1 LFSQH
6 TNRKIAEGQIAKALG
21 VTGVKYKDIL
31 KTVKLIENATKDT
44 EAIDKKTITG
54 ATNAYKLQSQS
65 TENIKKEQERIGQL
79 LAESNDHLGKMTGE
93 VQRVNEEF
101 KNSKDIIAEMV
112 GSMDQLLAKTKQVKT
127 ELGGTG
133 GGARWMGGP
142 VAGGQTYRVNDAGLG
157 RESFMNKF
165 GDVKLL
171 PAGSNINW
179 TAPSA
184 GTILPAAITKQ
195 LTNNS
200 QYNSQIANSRSK
212 LSPMQSSIS
221 GNGDTGVSGN
231 LVKQMTAALTG
242 SGGNQRITNNVTIQ
256 SQQPVTDASQ
266 IMTNVA
272 RMRLRSGRR
281 I

>member
-1 LFSQH
+1 MVEFMDEL
-6 TNRKIAEGQIAKALG
+6 
-21 VTGVKYKDIL
+21 
-31 KTVKLIENATKDT
+31 
-44 EAIDKKTITG
+44 
-54 ATNAYKLQSQS
+54 
-65 TENIKKEQERIGQL
+65 
-79 LAESNDHLGKMTGE
+79 LGK
-93 VQRVNEEF
+93 
-101 KNSKDIIAEMV
+101 
-112 GSMDQLLAKTKQVKT
+112 TKLVKA

-256 SQQPVTDASQ
+256 SQQPVTDASK

-272 RMRLRSGRR
+272 RMRLRNGRR